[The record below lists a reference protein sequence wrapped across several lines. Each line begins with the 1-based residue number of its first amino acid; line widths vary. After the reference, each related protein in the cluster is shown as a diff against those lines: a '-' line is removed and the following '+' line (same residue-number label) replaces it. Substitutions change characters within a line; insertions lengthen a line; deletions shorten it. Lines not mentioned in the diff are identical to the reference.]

1 MQKRFFLTLVL
12 LVVVFGGVIG
22 FKLFKQSK
30 ITEYLS
36 NMGTPPVHLNATVAQ
51 AEAWPQHLAAIGSLR
66 ARRGIDIRSEAEG
79 VIRKL
84 HVQPGQVVIAGAL
97 LVELDDTVDRAT
109 LKSADVRLQKSHRNF
124 ERDKALFEKDLV
136 SEDQFENSRSEFESA
151 EAFVEET
158 QGIIGKKVIRAP
170 FASSIGIHNLAE
182 GHYLSKGDKIVSLQ
196 DLDSLYLDMKLPE
209 KELENLRL
217 GQQVVFSVP
226 SHPGRTF
233 SGVIRFIDVQVQATT
248 RNVLVRAEV
257 ENPRHELLPGMFAD
271 ATVVL
276 EQSHDVVTVPRTAVA
291 FTLYGETVFVLRQD
305 APADS
310 DAPGWKA
317 YRKTVKS
324 GETRDGRLAVTGLE
338 AGQIVA
344 LDTQH
349 RLLEGSP
356 VVIENLAALQ
366 GNTAA
371 DGGNSA
377 KGNGNTTMRD
387 GATPTGDAKPP
398 TAGREATAA
407 EAE

>member
-1 MQKRFFLTLVL
+1 MSKRFVLASVL
-12 LVVVFGGVIG
+12 LLLVFGGVIG
-22 FKLFKQSK
+22 FKLFKQSM
-30 ITEYLS
+30 IADYLA
-36 NMGTPPVHLNATVAQ
+36 NMGTPPVHLNAAVAK

-66 ARRGIDIRSEAEG
+66 ARRGIDIRSEADG

-84 HVQPGQVVIAGAL
+84 YVQPGQLVKTGDL

-109 LKSADVRLQKSHRNF
+109 LKTADVRLQKANREF

-136 SEDQFENSRSEFESA
+136 SKDQFENSRSEFESA

-158 QGIIGKKVIRAP
+158 NGIIGKKVIRAP

-182 GHYLSKGDKIVSLQ
+182 GHYLSRGDKVVSLQ

-217 GQQVVFSVP
+217 GQQVMFAVP
-226 SHPGRTF
+226 SHPGRSFT
-233 SGVIRFIDVQVQATT
+233 GVIRFIDVQVQATT

-257 ENPRHELLPGMFAD
+257 DNPKHELLPGMFAD

-276 EQSHDVVTVPRTAVA
+276 EQSHDVVTLPRTAVA
-291 FTLYGETVFVLRQD
+291 FTLYGETVFLLQQET
-305 APADS
+305 DS
-310 DAPGWKA
+310 DKKPIWKA
-317 YRKTVKS
+317 YRKPVKS

-338 AGQIVA
+338 AGQLVA

-356 VVIENLAALQ
+356 VEIENLAALD
-366 GNTAA
+366 GKAPTA
-371 DGGNSA
+371 DE
-377 KGNGNTTMRD
+377 K
-387 GATPTGDAKPP
+387 TPTVDGQKA
-398 TAGREATAA
+398 AA
-407 EAE
+407 EAK

>member
-1 MQKRFFLTLVL
+1 MSKRIILTLVL
-12 LVVVFGGVIG
+12 LGLVFGGVIG
-22 FKLFKQSK
+22 FKLFKQSM
-30 ITEYLS
+30 IADYLA
-36 NMGTPPVHLNATVAQ
+36 NMGTPPVHLNATVAK

-66 ARRGIDIRSEAEG
+66 ARQGIDIRSEADG

-84 HVQPGQVVIAGAL
+84 HVQPGQRVIAGAL

-109 LKSADVRLQKSHRNF
+109 LKSADVRLQKALRNF

-158 QGIIGKKVIRAP
+158 QGIIGKKVIQAP

-182 GHYLSKGDKIVSLQ
+182 GHYLSKGDKVVSLQ

-217 GQQVVFSVP
+217 GQQVNFSVP
-226 SHPGRTF
+226 SHPGRSF

-257 ENPRHELLPGMFAD
+257 ENPQHELLPGMFAD

-276 EQSHDVVTVPRTAVA
+276 EKSHDVVTLPRTAVA
-291 FTLYGETVFVLRQD
+291 FTLYGETVFLLQQETD
-305 APADS
+305 ADKQATS
-310 DAPGWKA
+310 WKA
-317 YRKTVKS
+317 YRKPVKS
-324 GETRDGRLAVTGLE
+324 GESRDGRLAVTGLE
-338 AGQIVA
+338 VGQLVA

-349 RLLEGSP
+349 RLLDGSP
-356 VVIENLAALQ
+356 VEIENLAALH
-366 GNTAA
+366 NYI
-371 DGGNSA
+371 
-377 KGNGNTTMRD
+377 
-387 GATPTGDAKPP
+387 PTGDGKSP
-398 TAGREATAA
+398 TADPEASAA